1 MNGERKLALFMD
13 FENIA
18 RGVKEAQYK
27 AFEIKLVL
35 ERLLEKG
42 KIIVRRAYA
51 DWNRFTEYKRPF
63 HEWAIELIDV
73 PQSRYSG
80 KNSADIRMVVD
91 ALDLAYGKTHI
102 DSLRARL
109 RRLRLLA
116 ARLQAPRERPV
127 RDRARRA
134 SPRPPTCSSTTAT
147 SSSST
152 RTSSA
157 TRRRP
162 PCCAACPRR
171 RPRRSPADRRHPG
184 PAAREQGALWGSM
197 VKQTMMRKN
206 PAFNETYHGYS
217 TFSKLLE
224 DAAKQKIV
232 TLERDEKSGTY
243 VITTLSEEGGRAA

>member
-1 MNGERKLALFMD
+1 MNGERKLALFID

-102 DSLRARL
+102 DTFALVSGDSDFSPLVSKLR
-109 RRLRLLA
+109 
-116 ARLQAPRERPV
+116 EN
-127 RDRARRA
+127 DRYVIGLGVK
-134 SPRPPTCSSTTAT
+134 
-147 SSSST
+147 SSSSDLLVANCDEFIFYEALIRDT
-152 RTSSA
+152 KKA
-157 TRRRP
+157 AARRRRLKQ
-162 PCCAACPRR
+162 AHLLRW
-171 RPRRSPADRRHPG
+171 RPRPRAQGQPVRLARGLRAPPRIWACLSRLSPGFRAEEPLR
-184 PAAREQGALWGSM
+184 GSS
-197 VKQTMMRKN
+197 R
-206 PAFNETYHGYS
+206 G
-217 TFSKLLE
+217 
-224 DAAKQKIV
+224 
-232 TLERDEKSGTY
+232 
-243 VITTLSEEGGRAA
+243 

>member
-1 MNGERKLALFMD
+1 MNGERKLALFID

-27 AFEIKLVL
+27 QFEIKLVL

-102 DSLRARL
+102 DSFAL
-109 RRLRLLA
+109 
-116 ARLQAPRERPV
+116 V
-127 RDRARRA
+127 SGDSDF
-134 SPRPPTCSSTTAT
+134 SP
-147 SSSST
+147 
-152 RTSSA
+152 
-157 TRRRP
+157 
-162 PCCAACPRR
+162 
-171 RPRRSPADRRHPG
+171 
-184 PAAREQGALWGSM
+184 L
-197 VKQTMMRKN
+197 V
-206 PAFNETYHGYS
+206 
-217 TFSKLLE
+217 SKLLE
-224 DAAKQKIV
+224 EAAKQKIV

-243 VITTLSEEGGRAA
+243 IITALTEEGGRAA

>member
-1 MNGERKLALFMD
+1 MNGERKLALFID

-80 KNSADIRMVVD
+80 KNSADMLVANCDEFIFYEDLIRETKKTNLLRGLPEKKAEAMTQLID
-91 ALDLAYGKTHI
+91 AIQA
-102 DSLRARL
+102 
-109 RRLRLLA
+109 
-116 ARLQAPRERPV
+116 LQRENKE
-127 RDRARRA
+127 
-134 SPRPPTCSSTTAT
+134 T
-147 SSSST
+147 
-152 RTSSA
+152 
-157 TRRRP
+157 
-162 PCCAACPRR
+162 
-171 RPRRSPADRRHPG
+171 
-184 PAAREQGALWGSM
+184 LWGSM
-197 VKQTMMRKN
+197 VKQTMIRKN
-206 PAFNETYHGYS
+206 PAFNESYYGFS

-224 DAAKQKIV
+224 EAAKQRIV
-232 TLERDEKSGTY
+232 TLEREEKSGTY
-243 VITTLSEEGGRAA
+243 VITSLVEEGGRAA

>member
-1 MNGERKLALFMD
+1 MEAGEVPHPRERSADERTTWMNGERKLAMFMD

-27 AFEIKLVL
+27 QFELKLVL

-102 DSLRARL
+102 DSFALVSGDSDFSPLVSKLR
-109 RRLRLLA
+109 
-116 ARLQAPRERPV
+116 EN
-127 RDRARRA
+127 DRYVIGLGVK
-134 SPRPPTCSSTTAT
+134 
-147 SSSST
+147 SSSSDLLV
-152 RTSSA
+152 A
-157 TRRRP
+157 N
-162 PCCAACPRR
+162 C
-171 RPRRSPADRRHPG
+171 D
-184 PAAREQGALWGSM
+184 EFI
-197 VKQTMMRKN
+197 
-206 PAFNETYHGYS
+206 FNESYYGYS

-224 DAAKQKIV
+224 EAAKQRIV
-232 TLERDEKSGTY
+232 SLERDEKSGTY
-243 VITTLSEEGGRAA
+243 IITALSEDSGRAA